1 MPKER
6 KKLAIIDGKSV
17 FYRGYYAMPNL
28 STKEGVPTGGVY
40 GFAAMALE
48 LIKKLQ
54 PDYVAVAWDKPK
66 TNIRKRVAMYPQYKA
81 GRKPAPPDFYTQ
93 IPILH
98 ELLEAFHWPLYELD
112 DYEADDI
119 MGALAVQARKKNIET
134 LLITSDLDVLQLIN
148 GHVKVYALKRGFSN
162 IEEFH
167 PESFTAKYGLKPE
180 QFLDLKALKGDSSDN
195 IPGVPGVGE
204 KTATQLLQQYNTLD
218 GVYKH
223 LPVIKETLR
232 KKLQAR
238 KKSAYLSKEIAQLWT
253 DAPVKLD
260 LPAMDSSKL
269 DTSHLRNLL
278 QDLEFRSLLNNLPEN
293 MKVSTPAVGT
303 GRALKLQKHILINSD
318 EKLNKISFSVKG
330 RTFHMGEQPIFIY
343 SRAAGKQGAD
353 PQVLHIGTAELSFTL
368 DLSKLDFK
376 KVQQALSSQ
385 FSALRPAQLVGY
397 DLKSDIKVLK
407 ILGIQPP
414 PVGHDVLVGAFL
426 IDPLLRAQSLT
437 DLAEMN
443 LGYNGLPFEDLP
455 TEDFLDRGAQ
465 FIAVIRQLY
474 EGQHKELTLSP
485 KLLALSSD
493 IEWPLIPVLAD
504 METRGIKLDVK
515 YLQKFATLLEDSISD
530 LEQNIYGHAD
540 HEFNISSPSQLA
552 DVLFTKLN
560 LPREGIKKGKTG
572 LSTAASELEKL
583 RGLHPIIELI
593 SQYREAIKLKNTYVD
608 PLPDMVDENNRLHT
622 TFNLTIAQTGRL
634 SSSDPNLQN
643 IPIRTEL
650 GKNIRTA
657 FVAEKG
663 NVLVS
668 ADYSQFEIRLAA
680 ALSGDKGMIDAFNR
694 DADIHVETAA
704 AIYGIAADKV
714 TKDQRYSAKAVN
726 FGIMYGLGPHGLS
739 VSSGMD
745 FAASKEFIEKY
756 FQLRPALKKY
766 IDSLRKQAE
775 EQGYVETLL
784 GRHRP
789 TPDVKSSNFAV
800 REAAYRAAINH
811 PLQGTAADLMKLAMV
826 KIQKEL
832 EAHFGETRKQKLAT
846 SLISNSQLPISPAKP
861 AMLLQIHD
869 SLLVEC
875 KAENAKKV
883 GEILKSTMENIYKL
897 PVKLKVDIS
906 TGQNWGQL

>member
-1 MPKER
+1 MAEVK

-48 LIKKLQ
+48 LIKKLK
-54 PDYVAVAWDKPK
+54 PNYVAVAWDKPK
-66 TNIRKRVAMYPQYKA
+66 TNIRKRLKLYPQYKA

-119 MGALAVQARKKNIET
+119 MGALAVQARRKKIKT
-134 LLITSDLDVLQLIN
+134 MLITSDLDSLQLIN
-148 GHVKVYALKRGFSN
+148 GDVKVYALKRGFSN

-167 PESFTAKYGLKPE
+167 PESFTAKYGLEPE

-204 KTATQLLQQYNTLD
+204 KTATQLLRQYETLD
-218 GVYKH
+218 GVYEH
-223 LPVIKETLR
+223 LDEIKETLR
-232 KKLQAR
+232 KKLEAG
-238 KKSAYLSKEIAQLWT
+238 KKSAYLSKEIARLWT
-253 DAPVKLD
+253 DAPIKLD
-260 LPAMDSSKL
+260 LPAMDSSKI

-278 QDLEFRSLLNNLPEN
+278 QDLEFRSLLNNLPEHMQVQTSN
-293 MKVSTPAVGT
+293 FKLQTSK
-303 GRALKLQKHILINSD
+303 LKLVKHELIDSD
-318 EKLNKISFSVKG
+318 KELAKFKLPKTDK
-330 RTFHMGEQPIFIY
+330 IFIH

-385 FSALRPAQLVGY
+385 LSALSSVQLVGY

-407 ILGIQPP
+407 NLGIQPP
-414 PVGHDVLVGAFL
+414 SVGHDVLVGAFL
-426 IDPLLRAQSLT
+426 INPLLRAQSLT
-437 DLAEMN
+437 DLAETN

-455 TEDFLDRGAQ
+455 TDDFLDRGAQ
-465 FIAVIRQLY
+465 FIAVIRELY
-474 EGQHKELTLSP
+474 EDQK
-485 KLLALSSD
+485 KVLAQTPNIERLASNV
-493 IEWPLIPVLAD
+493 EWPLIPVLSD
-504 METRGIKLDVK
+504 MEARGIKLDVK
-515 YLQKFATLLEDSISD
+515 YLKKFAIQLKDSISD

-540 HEFNISSPSQLA
+540 HEFNIGSPGQLA

-560 LPREGIKKGKTG
+560 LPTNGIKRGKTG
-572 LSTAASELEKL
+572 LSTAASELDKL
-583 RGLHPIIELI
+583 RGLHPIIDLI
-593 SQYREAIKLKNTYVD
+593 TQYREAVKLKNTYVD
-608 PLPDMVDENNRLHT
+608 TLPQLVDENSRVHT
-622 TFNLTIAQTGRL
+622 TFNLTIAPTGRL
-634 SSSDPNLQN
+634 SSADPNLQN
-643 IPIRTEL
+643 IPVRTEL
-650 GKNIRTA
+650 GRNIRTA
-657 FVAEKG
+657 FVAEEG
-663 NVLVS
+663 NMLVS

-694 DADIHVETAA
+694 DADIHEETAA
-704 AIYGIAADKV
+704 AIYGIPVDKV

-745 FAASKEFIEKY
+745 FAASKDFIQKY
-756 FQLRPALKKY
+756 FELRPQLKKY

-784 GRHRP
+784 GRRRP

-826 KIQKEL
+826 EIDKKL
-832 EAHFGETRKQKLAT
+832 PADAH
-846 SLISNSQLPISPAKP
+846 
-861 AMLLQIHD
+861 MLLQIHD
-869 SLLVEC
+869 SILVEAPE
-875 KAENAKKV
+875 KDAKKT

-906 TGQNWGQL
+906 SGKNWGEL